1 MDRDFGFQLG
11 DTPASRGQLSVLA
24 AGPAGQL
31 PGVDQM
37 LPAPDIDCLLA
48 DSQIGGDLSH
58 RTASCDQIKNLAAEL
73 GGIPLRHRSG
83 DPLGSEDRDHP
94 ARRLHPTRGTS
105 LRSVRG
111 WSHVGSV
118 AFSRDESNSAG
129 EGRWSHHERQLSEC
143 CCDANRYLDVGDE
156 FVVAAAEILDEGVP
170 SGYHGR

>member
-94 ARRLHPTRGTS
+94 VTRLHSIRGTS
-105 LRSVRG
+105 PHRAGGLTTSLRFPVSELTTAKGRLV
-111 WSHVGSV
+111 
-118 AFSRDESNSAG
+118 SR
-129 EGRWSHHERQLSEC
+129 
-143 CCDANRYLDVGDE
+143 
-156 FVVAAAEILDEGVP
+156 
-170 SGYHGR
+170 

>member
-94 ARRLHPTRGTS
+94 VTRLHSIRGTS
-105 LRSVRG
+105 
-111 WSHVGSV
+111 GSP
-118 AFSRDESNSAG
+118 DTP
-129 EGRWSHHERQLSEC
+129 GRFTPRHAVKPWTYTTWW
-143 CCDANRYLDVGDE
+143 DATQ
-156 FVVAAAEILDEGVP
+156 
-170 SGYHGR
+170 